1 MYDEFLWLSLLDPRF
16 GRNSD
21 HWKSKDELNHAEEN
35 LVLEVQKLAVD
46 VVEKRNNIIKDN
58 SDRSESSKESADKE
72 DDEFTFNID
81 APQKSKTKRNS
92 EKLLTS
98 EQKLTKEEKEKCRS
112 LVKHEVHAFLIET
125 QTSNNMD
132 PLMWWKAKHFN
143 YPNVARVAQ
152 KWLSVLATST
162 PSERVFSIC
171 GLVDT
176 TKRSNLLG
184 ESIEKQVFLH
194 NNIDEVEL
202 E

>member
-1 MYDEFLWLSLLDPRF
+1 MYDEFLWLSLLDPRY

-21 HWKSKDELNHAEEN
+21 HWKSKDECNHAEEN

-46 VVEKRNNIIKDN
+46 VIEKRNNISQDN
-58 SDRSESSKESADKE
+58 SDGSESSKESDDEE
-72 DDEFTFNID
+72 DDEFTFNIE
-81 APQKSKTKRNS
+81 APRKSKAKKTCEN
-92 EKLLTS
+92 LLTS
-98 EQKLTKEEKEKCRS
+98 EHKLTKEEKEKYCS
-112 LVKHEVHAFLIET
+112 LVKHEVHTFLIDT
-125 QTSNNMD
+125 QTYKDID
-132 PLMWWKAKHFN
+132 PLIWWKTKRFN
-143 YPNVARVAQ
+143 YPNVARVAR
-152 KWLSVLATST
+152 KWLSVPATST

-194 NNIDEVEL
+194 NNMDEVEL